1 MPIAGFVS
9 SGVMSGTL
17 PEAAAAAPSP
27 AAVAASDAD
36 TASCILLSDLPPTC
50 GEPQLLELLRTI
62 GEPQHLSLA
71 DGCAFFSLACSDGS
85 GATPATL
92 ADTCIQRLH
101 GVPILGHE
109 LKAARVGKIADLPP
123 SLLEQIARG
132 ASVAAGVSSIPS
144 SGTLSVTPTV
154 LPAAAAPTLLP
165 SLPLDPVPAL
175 TTLVLIGIVQRDE
188 LGDAER
194 LEVIRTHVMDECKE
208 LGELLEV
215 SKPKE
220 HHRTKRN
227 RALKHERSTQNTTR
241 QGFLSNEH
249 TWPCVRIYLYIT
261 ADSLKVRVPAAG
273 AEGAG
278 CAFADF
284 KEREDAMRARRALD
298 NRR

>member
-1 MPIAGFVS
+1 M
-9 SGVMSGTL
+9 
-17 PEAAAAAPSP
+17 
-27 AAVAASDAD
+27 
-36 TASCILLSDLPPTC
+36 
-50 GEPQLLELLRTI
+50 
-62 GEPQHLSLA
+62 
-71 DGCAFFSLACSDGS
+71 
-85 GATPATL
+85 
-92 ADTCIQRLH
+92 
-101 GVPILGHE
+101 
-109 LKAARVGKIADLPP
+109 
-123 SLLEQIARG
+123 
-132 ASVAAGVSSIPS
+132 
-144 SGTLSVTPTV
+144 
-154 LPAAAAPTLLP
+154 
-165 SLPLDPVPAL
+165 

-284 KEREDAMRARRALD
+284 KEREDALARLLREELALD
-298 NRR
+298 FGVRQMQLPASAALAHTILSLTT